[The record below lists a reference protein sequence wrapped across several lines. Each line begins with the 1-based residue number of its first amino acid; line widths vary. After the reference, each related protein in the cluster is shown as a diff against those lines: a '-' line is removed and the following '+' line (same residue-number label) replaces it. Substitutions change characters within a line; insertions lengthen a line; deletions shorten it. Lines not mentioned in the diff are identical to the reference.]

1 MICPQCAHENRVD
14 HKCSGECGTKLPP
27 QPFLVN
33 DYFQDRREA
42 QVIDASP
49 MVKEASQR
57 GNGTNSGATRSRE
70 AFLQRS
76 DRQIEDPPTYDLSDR
91 RLQKRADPLEEHGP
105 AVTRTGPTHY
115 SGGISGPSFLGLSD
129 EPSQSKGFVYDD
141 SAQPSEEDYDASY
154 LLEETPRG
162 TSWKAY
168 ALLLII
174 MIFGGLGYLQWKSQI
189 MRPPSRDVSNVL
201 SNNGEAIPEGGIP
214 DFAKEKAKQDE
225 EQQKKKNAQAAANT
239 TAPST
244 AGNPTNQ
251 DNQSA
256 STNPE
261 PNTNPENTNPEKIP
275 GANAQTSQSPGVT
288 AKSNGPRPQEGVT
301 VSTDGK
307 HSDADSADNG
317 KPESDA
323 NDADTTNQPATRKS
337 QSASKTQA
345 EDTPQSLGAKD
356 PLLIRAQKFLHGR
369 GVRQDCNMGLNLLR
383 RSAETNPKARIQMGA
398 LYMTGHCVTQDR
410 VSAYKWFSQ
419 ALAQEPNNEY
429 IERNRASLW
438 ASMTP
443 AERNRVRQAD
453 FY

>member
-1 MICPQCAHENRVD
+1 MICPQCAHENPDD
-14 HKCSGECGTKLPP
+14 HKFCGECGTKMPP

-42 QVIDASP
+42 HAIDASP

-76 DRQIEDPPTYDLSDR
+76 DRQIEDPPTYEPPDR
-91 RLQKRADPLEEHGP
+91 RVQKRADPVEEHGP

-141 SAQPSEEDYDASY
+141 SAQPSDEDYDASY

-189 MRPPSRDVSNVL
+189 MRPPARDVSNVL

-214 DFAKEKAKQDE
+214 DFAKEKAKQDQ
-225 EQQKKKNAQAAANT
+225 EQQKQKNAQAADAANT
-239 TAPST
+239 TAPS
-244 AGNPTNQ
+244 AVGNPTNQ

-256 STNPE
+256 SSIPKPDANA
-261 PNTNPENTNPEKIP
+261 EKTT
-275 GANAQTSQSPGVT
+275 GANVQTQQAAGVT
-288 AKSNGPRPQEGVT
+288 VASNGPRPQEGVT
-301 VSTDGK
+301 VKSHGK
-307 HSDADSADNG
+307 HSEADSADDS
-317 KPESDA
+317 KPESDD
-323 NDADTTNQPATRKS
+323 NDANAPDRPVTRKS
-337 QSASKTQA
+337 QSSTKTQA
-345 EDTPQSLGAKD
+345 EDTPQSLGARD

-369 GVRQDCNMGLNLLR
+369 GVPQSCSMGLNLLR
-383 RSAETNPKARIQMGA
+383 QSAQNNSKAQIQMGA

-419 ALAQEPNNEY
+419 ALAQEPNNQY